1 MSPMVQSQI
10 HNSQI
15 GNMGFIKFQENVELI
30 KKVVSAVE
38 DNEDRSR
45 FDFLTDFL
53 TISEI

>member
-1 MSPMVQSQI
+1 MSPVVQSQI